1 MAFVGFALFFYGFYF
16 THLSLFLQHFPRK
29 EDIFFINVVG
39 YFHSLRLLDLLKSG
53 IFLVQVLVEAIKDH
67 LPIHSINFAINSEF
81 QLLSIEPLLE
91 LKHAIRDLAVVAD
104 LPAASAEEIVISLNR
119 KIFSPAEHVINVEI
133 DDVSPETYEFAR
145 STSCNTGYRM
155 WFSTPEHIYGGTDGI
170 LAMVNL
176 RPQIERGAQSVNK
189 LVGTITWSAK
199 FSAERNI
206 NPYAA

>member
-1 MAFVGFALFFYGFYF
+1 M
-16 THLSLFLQHFPRK
+16 S
-29 EDIFFINVVG
+29 
-39 YFHSLRLLDLLKSG
+39 
-53 IFLVQVLVEAIKDH
+53 VQN
-67 LPIHSINFAINSEF
+67 PICPEGCDF
-81 QLLSIEPLLE
+81 QLPSLSFDFCSPEVSFGEITHIYLAAGDAAPFTDVESLQE
-91 LKHAIRDLAVVAD
+91 WTARVSDNSVDANAIRDLAVVAD